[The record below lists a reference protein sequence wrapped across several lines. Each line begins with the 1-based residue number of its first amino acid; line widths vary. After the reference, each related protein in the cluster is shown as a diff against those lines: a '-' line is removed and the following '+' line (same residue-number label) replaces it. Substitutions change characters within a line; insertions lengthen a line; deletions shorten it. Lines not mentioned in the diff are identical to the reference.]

1 MGARSPPQ
9 TGKPCAP
16 ACRPHQT
23 GAPTGPECSRMP
35 SRQAWPQPGTSHLGP
50 RPHGPRERHHP
61 TRIHHLPCPQLASPP
76 CSQPVQ
82 VPAPSLRPRCTRSDQ
97 KPLTW
102 VVSGRASQH
111 GCRHGATP
119 RRARAGP
126 EGLQPT
132 CSCTGL
138 GGHAGPP
145 SPGTTLPRVMPPKRC
160 PCQGALPA
168 GLTPQGRGREE
179 GDWRATHWPAK
190 PSAGRAPRP
199 LQRARRWAC
208 PRSSR
213 EPNSAAPTGRQSRL
227 PPPRGSWAREEFNV
241 VLGAREGHVGVFLLP
256 ACDL

>member
-1 MGARSPPQ
+1 
-9 TGKPCAP
+9 
-16 ACRPHQT
+16 
-23 GAPTGPECSRMP
+23 MP

-138 GGHAGPP
+138 GGARWAPIARHYTAPSHAAKALPLPGSPP
-145 SPGTTLPRVMPPKRC
+145 GRAHTPGQGQRGRRLACNSLARKALRRAGTTATPEGKAVGLPPQQ
-160 PCQGALPA
+160 QGAKQCRTHGPTEPPPA
-168 GLTPQGRGREE
+168 
-179 GDWRATHWPAK
+179 
-190 PSAGRAPRP
+190 APR
-199 LQRARRWAC
+199 LLGQR
-208 PRSSR
+208 
-213 EPNSAAPTGRQSRL
+213 
-227 PPPRGSWAREEFNV
+227 
-241 VLGAREGHVGVFLLP
+241 GV
-256 ACDL
+256 